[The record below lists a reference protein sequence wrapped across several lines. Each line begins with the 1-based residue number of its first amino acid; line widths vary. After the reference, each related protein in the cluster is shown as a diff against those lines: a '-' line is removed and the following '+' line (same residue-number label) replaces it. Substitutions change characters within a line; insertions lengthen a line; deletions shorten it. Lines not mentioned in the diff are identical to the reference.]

1 MSSQSSDPCDDKA
14 AGAAADRSVENRPR
28 TQGVP
33 DGPRR
38 ATRLSEGAVHAAREP
53 CYHIAMRALVL
64 LAILT
69 SPAHAWQ
76 AGSEGRVCT
85 LRHSG
90 PAADVWLTY
99 DPDGPLYSITVTT
112 PAPWPDAPVF
122 GLQFD
127 GSRPNIITTTRHERD
142 ETGHSLTVT
151 DQGFGNVLDGLEYN
165 RTATAFAGQGLAQID
180 LTGAAP
186 EVQIFR
192 ACTTIPSV

>member
-1 MSSQSSDPCDDKA
+1 
-14 AGAAADRSVENRPR
+14 
-28 TQGVP
+28 
-33 DGPRR
+33 
-38 ATRLSEGAVHAAREP
+38 
-53 CYHIAMRALVL
+53 MRALIL
-64 LAILT
+64 LALLT

-76 AGSEGRVCT
+76 AGSEGRLCA
-85 LRHSG
+85 LRHSD
-90 PAADVWLTY
+90 PAADIQLTY

-151 DQGFGNVLDGLEYN
+151 DQGFGNVLDGLEFN
-165 RTATAFAGQGLAQID
+165 RTATAFSGQGLARID

-192 ACTTIPSV
+192 ACTTSPSV